1 LHTLLAEN
9 KNSKN
14 MATPFIGRKKEQEV
28 LKKALE
34 SNEAEMVSV
43 IGRRRIGK
51 TYLIKNFYQEHIVFE
66 LTGVKDAP
74 MEEQLVNFANALQK
88 ASKNTLIVKPFQNWQ
103 EAFFVLTNYLE
114 KLQQERKYV
123 VFFDELPWLST
134 NKSEF
139 IRGLS
144 YFWNSW
150 AVNQNIVVVICGSSA
165 SWMIQKIVNDR
176 GGLHNRITRRLYLK
190 PFTLAETELYLKSR
204 NINLNRYHILQL
216 YMAMGGI
223 PHYLKEIEGGKSA
236 TQNIDDICFSETGL
250 LRDEFPNLFSSL
262 FDDSKNHIAVIRAL
276 AKTRQGIDR
285 NTLIATAKVS
295 NGGTLTNVLEE
306 LNQSGFIDEYQ
317 PFGKKTKDKLYR
329 LTDEYT
335 LFYLQ
340 FIENQAIA
348 ESGLW
353 LELSQ
358 TQEYKIWCGYAFES
372 ICLKHIPQIKKAMSI
387 GGVFATA
394 SSFSKKGTA
403 TEKGTQIDLVLDR
416 NDQIINLF
424 EMTFYN
430 QSFTVSKDYAQNL
443 QNKKWIFEAESK
455 TRKHL
460 FLTLVTTF
468 GITHNQHS
476 LGLVDQVLTTDDL
489 FWD

>member
-1 LHTLLAEN
+1 
-9 KNSKN
+9 

-51 TYLIKNFYQEHIVFE
+51 TYMIKTVYQEHIVFE
-66 LTGVKDAP
+66 LTGTKDAP
-74 MEEQLVNFANALQK
+74 MEEQLQNFSYSLQESINSPVQIP
-88 ASKNTLIVKPFQNWQ
+88 APKNWM
-103 EAFFVLTNYLE
+103 EAFFILTTYLR
-114 KLQQERKYV
+114 KLPKDRKYV
-123 VFFDELPWLST
+123 VFLDELPWLST
-134 NKSEF
+134 NKPEF

-223 PHYLKEIEGGKSA
+223 PHYLKEIEAGKSA

-262 FDDSKNHIAVIRAL
+262 FDDSNNHISVIRAL

-285 NTLIATAKVS
+285 NTLIAAAKVS

-329 LTDEYT
+329 LTDEYS

-358 TQEYKIWCGYAFES
+358 TQDYKIWCGYAFES
-372 ICLKHIPQIKKAMSI
+372 ICLKHIPQIKKALSI

-394 SSFSKKGTA
+394 SSFLKKGTQ

-424 EMTFYN
+424 EMKFYN
-430 QSFTVSKDYAQNL
+430 QSFTISKDYAQNL
-443 QNKKWIFEAESK
+443 QNKKWTFEAATG

-468 GITHNQHS
+468 GITHNEHS
-476 LGLVDQVLTTDDL
+476 LGLIDQVLTMDDL
-489 FWD
+489 FLD